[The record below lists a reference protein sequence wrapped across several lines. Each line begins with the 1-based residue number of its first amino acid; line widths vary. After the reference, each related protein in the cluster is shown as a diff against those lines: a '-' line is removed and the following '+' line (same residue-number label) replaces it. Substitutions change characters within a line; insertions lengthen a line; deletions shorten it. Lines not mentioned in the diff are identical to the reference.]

1 MQVQVEIISSHMGEQ
16 TDRPPRIAGIWEKQS
31 KHGQKVQVDFE
42 GRKHERENK
51 KIDGATFC
59 TDRQT
64 MKLFFE
70 FSLIFDRFP
79 KSKHSIIR
87 TSPGT

>member
-51 KIDGATFC
+51 KLTV
-59 TDRQT
+59 R
-64 MKLFFE
+64 L
-70 FSLIFDRFP
+70 SV
-79 KSKHSIIR
+79 R
-87 TSPGT
+87 TAKQ